1 MPENYTPAAATTGT
15 WTEEEIRQQ
24 PRAWLRSLTNI
35 DALRSALNSFLEPL
49 LRKENL
55 RIILTGAGTSA
66 FIGDIIAPWL
76 ASHTGKNFSAVPTT
90 DLVTN
95 PMDYLNPAH
104 PLLLISFGRSGN
116 SPESVAAVELANQFV
131 PECYHLPITCNE
143 AGALYQNAI
152 NSDNAFALLMPAET
166 HDRGFAMTSSITTM
180 MASCLAVFAPE
191 TINSQTF
198 RDVAD
203 RCQAILTSLGDFSE
217 GVFGYAPWKR
227 IVYLGSGGLQGAA
240 RESAL
245 KVLELTAGKLAA
257 FYDSPTGFRHGPK
270 SLVDDETLVVVF
282 VSSHP
287 YALCSAYSTTYN
299 MPLALHLDHHE
310 SLDDI
315 RRKVHAGVRSAMI
328 DGSHFPFAENVK
340 LVKSVVDF
348 CHSQDCSV
356 EAELGRLGGVE
367 DDMSV
372 DAESAFLTDPQ
383 EAKRFVELTGVD
395 SLAVAI
401 GTAHGLYSK
410 TPKIDFQRLAEIREV
425 VDVPLVLHGASDV
438 PDEFVR
444 RTIELGVTK
453 VNVATELKIAFAG
466 AVKAWFAEN
475 PQGNDPR
482 YYMRVGMDAMKEV
495 VRNKINVC
503 GSANRISA

>member
-1 MPENYTPAAATTGT
+1 MSIISTKYLL
-15 WTEEEIRQQ
+15 Q
-24 PRAWLRSLTNI
+24 
-35 DALRSALNSFLEPL
+35 DAQAN
-49 LRKENL
+49 
-55 RIILTGAGTSA
+55 GY
-66 FIGDIIAPWL
+66 
-76 ASHTGKNFSAVPTT
+76 AVP
-90 DLVTN
+90 
-95 PMDYLNPAH
+95 
-104 PLLLISFGRSGN
+104 
-116 SPESVAAVELANQFV
+116 
-131 PECYHLPITCNE
+131 
-143 AGALYQNAI
+143 
-152 NSDNAFALLMPAET
+152 AFNIHNAET
-166 HDRGFAMTSSITTM
+166 I
-180 MASCLAVFAPE
+180 
-191 TINSQTF
+191 
-198 RDVAD
+198 
-203 RCQAILTSLGDFSE
+203 QAILEVCSE
-217 GVFGYAPWKR
+217 MRSPVILAGTPGTFKH
-227 IVYLGSGGLQGAA
+227 I
-240 RESAL
+240 AL
-245 KVLELTAGKLAA
+245 E
-257 FYDSPTGFRHGPK
+257 
-270 SLVDDETLVVVF
+270 EI
-282 VSSHP
+282 

-299 MPLALHLDHHE
+299 MPLVLHLDHHE

-340 LVKSVVDF
+340 LVKSVV
-348 CHSQDCSV
+348 
-356 EAELGRLGGVE
+356 
-367 DDMSV
+367 
-372 DAESAFLTDPQ
+372 
-383 EAKRFVELTGVD
+383 
-395 SLAVAI
+395 VAI

>member
-1 MPENYTPAAATTGT
+1 M
-15 WTEEEIRQQ
+15 
-24 PRAWLRSLTNI
+24 
-35 DALRSALNSFLEPL
+35 
-49 LRKENL
+49 
-55 RIILTGAGTSA
+55 
-66 FIGDIIAPWL
+66 
-76 ASHTGKNFSAVPTT
+76 
-90 DLVTN
+90 
-95 PMDYLNPAH
+95 
-104 PLLLISFGRSGN
+104 
-116 SPESVAAVELANQFV
+116 
-131 PECYHLPITCNE
+131 
-143 AGALYQNAI
+143 
-152 NSDNAFALLMPAET
+152 
-166 HDRGFAMTSSITTM
+166 
-180 MASCLAVFAPE
+180 
-191 TINSQTF
+191 
-198 RDVAD
+198 
-203 RCQAILTSLGDFSE
+203 
-217 GVFGYAPWKR
+217 
-227 IVYLGSGGLQGAA
+227 
-240 RESAL
+240 
-245 KVLELTAGKLAA
+245 
-257 FYDSPTGFRHGPK
+257 
-270 SLVDDETLVVVF
+270 
-282 VSSHP
+282 
-287 YALCSAYSTTYN
+287 
-299 MPLALHLDHHE
+299 
-310 SLDDI
+310 
-315 RRKVHAGVRSAMI
+315 
-328 DGSHFPFAENVK
+328 
-340 LVKSVVDF
+340 
-348 CHSQDCSV
+348 

>member
-1 MPENYTPAAATTGT
+1 MSIISTKYLL
-15 WTEEEIRQQ
+15 Q
-24 PRAWLRSLTNI
+24 
-35 DALRSALNSFLEPL
+35 DAQAN
-49 LRKENL
+49 
-55 RIILTGAGTSA
+55 GY
-66 FIGDIIAPWL
+66 
-76 ASHTGKNFSAVPTT
+76 AVP
-90 DLVTN
+90 
-95 PMDYLNPAH
+95 
-104 PLLLISFGRSGN
+104 
-116 SPESVAAVELANQFV
+116 
-131 PECYHLPITCNE
+131 
-143 AGALYQNAI
+143 
-152 NSDNAFALLMPAET
+152 AFNIHNAET
-166 HDRGFAMTSSITTM
+166 I
-180 MASCLAVFAPE
+180 
-191 TINSQTF
+191 
-198 RDVAD
+198 
-203 RCQAILTSLGDFSE
+203 QAILEVCSE
-217 GVFGYAPWKR
+217 MRSPVILAGTPGTFKH
-227 IVYLGSGGLQGAA
+227 I
-240 RESAL
+240 AL
-245 KVLELTAGKLAA
+245 E
-257 FYDSPTGFRHGPK
+257 
-270 SLVDDETLVVVF
+270 EI
-282 VSSHP
+282 
-287 YALCSAYSTTYN
+287 YALCSAYS
-299 MPLALHLDHHE
+299 
-310 SLDDI
+310 
-315 RRKVHAGVRSAMI
+315 
-328 DGSHFPFAENVK
+328 ENVK